1 MNKLS
6 ISVIVP
12 CYNEEAV
19 IDETFR
25 QLKEVL
31 EATFTH
37 FEILFIN
44 DGSRDQT
51 FVKLQ
56 AIALKHPFVKVI
68 SFSRNFGHQPAVTA
82 GINHCKGDYAIII
95 DADLQ
100 DPPKAIPHMVAL
112 ANETQANVVYG
123 VRRFRHGESI
133 FKKLSAKVYYR
144 LLNYFSETKIPV
156 DTGDFR
162 LIDRTIISH
171 FNKLTEKHKY
181 IRGLISWLGFKQV
194 PYFYD
199 REERFAGETHYP
211 FFKMLSFAF
220 KGLLYFSKKPIEI
233 VNNIGLSAIII
244 SILFFIYSVIQRI
257 IYPEHFNT
265 GWTSIIGLIIFFG
278 GIQLVSIGMIGS
290 YIGNMFDEM
299 KDRPEYI
306 IDQIINDHERETV

>member
-1 MNKLS
+1 MVSSRHFGDNIFSNEFGAKMKNPS
-6 ISVIVP
+6 ISIIVP

-31 EATFTH
+31 EATFSD

-51 FVKLQ
+51 LTKLT
-56 AIALKHPFVKVI
+56 AIASTNPFVKI
-68 SFSRNFGHQPAVTA
+68 LSFSRNFGHQPAVTA
-82 GINHCKGDYAIII
+82 GINYCKGDYAIII

-100 DPPKAIPHMVAL
+100 DPPKAIPEMVAL
-112 ANETQANVVYG
+112 AKETQANVVYG
-123 VRRFRHGESI
+123 VRKIRHGESI
-133 FKKLSAKVYYR
+133 FKKLSAKIYYR
-144 LLNYFSETKIPV
+144 LLNYFSETQIPV

-194 PYFYD
+194 PYYYD

-211 FFKMLSFAF
+211 FFK
-220 KGLLYFSKKPIEI
+220 KTYRNRQQYWI
-233 VNNIGLSAIII
+233 VGDCHQH
-244 SILFFIYSVIQRI
+244 SIFCIQCR
-257 IYPEHFNT
+257 
-265 GWTSIIGLIIFFG
+265 
-278 GIQLVSIGMIGS
+278 
-290 YIGNMFDEM
+290 
-299 KDRPEYI
+299 
-306 IDQIINDHERETV
+306 